1 MDYIK
6 VVFLGLSNVGKS
18 TILSILGKRYSLIS
32 NLQPTKA
39 VERQTTEI
47 FGYNVIS
54 WDLPGQSRLREE
66 LVLKESSSALKDANI
81 LIFVFDVQETEQIGS
96 AIDFMNQV
104 LRKVESE
111 TRELPY
117 IGVFIHKMDPDIQKK
132 IPISI
137 NVKKIQDAVNDI
149 AAGYQVDFFLTSM
162 FMEPTIYIG
171 FSSVFRK
178 VLSRRKQESL
188 KNVLTSFMDQLL
200 LNAIVILDKNNFI
213 VNHSEREE
221 NDLKILQDFVFNLI
235 SAFQNARKHE
245 IPVDEIKLQI
255 KDYLFLL
262 LPISLNQNE
271 IFVVGSTYDPQI
283 SFLPSLSNISSA
295 LQKAIK

>member
-39 VERQTTEI
+39 IERQTTEI

-66 LVLKESSSALKDANI
+66 LVLKENSSALKDANI

-149 AAGYQVDFFLTSM
+149 AGGYQVDFFLTSM

-178 VLSRRKQESL
+178 VLSRKKQESL

-271 IFVVGSTYDPQI
+271 VFVAGSTYDPQI
-283 SFLPSLSNISSA
+283 SFLPSLTNISSA

>member
-39 VERQTTEI
+39 IERQTTEI

-66 LVLKESSSALKDANI
+66 LVLKENSSALKDANI

-149 AAGYQVDFFLTSM
+149 AGGYQVDFFLTSM

-178 VLSRRKQESL
+178 VLSRKKQESL

-221 NDLKILQDFVFNLI
+221 ND
-235 SAFQNARKHE
+235 
-245 IPVDEIKLQI
+245 
-255 KDYLFLL
+255 
-262 LPISLNQNE
+262 
-271 IFVVGSTYDPQI
+271 
-283 SFLPSLSNISSA
+283 
-295 LQKAIK
+295 

>member
-39 VERQTTEI
+39 IERQTTEI

-66 LVLKESSSALKDANI
+66 LVLKENSSALKDANI

-149 AAGYQVDFFLTSM
+149 AGGYQVDFFLTSM

-178 VLSRRKQESL
+178 VLSRKKQESL

-283 SFLPSLSNISSA
+283 SFLPSLTNISSA